1 MKYKIIEINSDD
13 HSIVV
18 RFYTSKVTEA
28 DLAVQVDEKGNVVRA
43 RTDFN
48 IDLPVPPP
56 TGMALERLILRYAPL
71 QWLDKREAIADPM
84 VDTSLAFLLPL
95 LGVEQSASIETDPRT
110 VELALDDVVDTVAKK
125 VAEKVADGA
134 VAQVLT

>member
-1 MKYKIIEINSDD
+1 MKFKIIEINSQD

-18 RFYTSKVTEA
+18 RFYTDKVTEA
-28 DLAVQVDEKGNVVRA
+28 DLAVQSDEKGSVLRA

-56 TGMALERLILRYAPL
+56 TGVALERLILRYAPM

-95 LGVEQSASIETDPRT
+95 LGVVQSASIEADPRT
-110 VELALDDVVDTVAKK
+110 VEMEIDTVA
-125 VAEKVADGA
+125 DIA
-134 VAQVLT
+134 VPQVRT

>member
-18 RFYTSKVTEA
+18 RFYTNKVTEA
-28 DLAVQVDEKGNVVRA
+28 DLAVQVDDKGNVLRC

-56 TGMALERLILRYAPL
+56 TGPVLEKLILRYAPRD
-71 QWLDKREAIADPM
+71 WLNKREAIADPM
-84 VDTSLAFLLPL
+84 VDTSLAHLLPL
-95 LGVEQSASIETDPRT
+95 LGVEQTGSIANDPLT
-110 VELALDDVVDTVAKK
+110 VELAVAM
-125 VAEKVADGA
+125 V
-134 VAQVLT
+134 QT

>member
-18 RFYTSKVTEA
+18 RFYTDKVTEA
-28 DLAVQVDEKGNVVRA
+28 DLAVQVDEKGSVVRA

-56 TGMALERLILRYAPL
+56 TGQALEKFILRYAPRE
-71 QWLDKREAIADPM
+71 WLDKREALADPM

-95 LGVEQSASIETDPRT
+95 LGVEQSGVVQD
-110 VELALDDVVDTVAKK
+110 ALPDVIDVSMVST
-125 VAEKVADGA
+125 
-134 VAQVLT
+134 

>member
-18 RFYTSKVTEA
+18 RFYTDKVTEA
-28 DLAVQVDEKGNVVRA
+28 DLAVQSDEKGAVLRA

-56 TGMALERLILRYAPL
+56 AGVALERLILRYAPM

-95 LGVEQSASIETDPRT
+95 LGVEQSASIENDPRT
-110 VELALDDVVDTVAKK
+110 VELEVEAVA
-125 VAEKVADGA
+125 VGVADRVA
-134 VAQVLT
+134 DIPVAQVRT